1 MKKELPRICYILGGG
16 STPLEIGE
24 KFEVRS
30 DSDTLYTRAH
40 IEEDGTVYGRPDVA
54 IPGCHLCQLIQGE
67 LKLIRRPR
75 YTDQDIAIMRGRVA
89 EGTPWVA
96 RNENR
101 FLRAHQERPVL
112 SIFAMWRTDGWDYDI
127 DANLL
132 PWVKP
137 GECVDLREILREVDK
152 DG

>member
-1 MKKELPRICYILGGG
+1 MKKELPRICYILGGE

-67 LKLIRRPR
+67 LKIIRRPR

-96 RNENR
+96 RDNDGDLCTYKEKP
-101 FLRAHQERPVL
+101 ER
-112 SIFAMWRTDGWDYDI
+112 IRIGWCADDFYDI
-127 DANLL
+127 NGDLL
-132 PWVKP
+132 SWIKP
-137 GECVDLREILREVDK
+137 GECVDLREILREVK
-152 DG
+152 

>member
-1 MKKELPRICYILGGG
+1 MKDYQKSVIEKIQAMTPEMFYEFVMDLCNTYIEAK
-16 STPLEIGE
+16 S
-24 KFEVRS
+24 
-30 DSDTLYTRAH
+30 
-40 IEEDGTVYGRPDVA
+40 RP
-54 IPGCHLCQLIQGE
+54 H
-67 LKLIRRPR
+67 

>member
-67 LKLIRRPR
+67 LKIIRRPR

-96 RNENR
+96 RDDDK
-101 FLRAHQERPVL
+101 FLCAYKEEPERIRV
-112 SIFAMWRTDGWDYDI
+112 GWYADDDFYDI
-127 DANLL
+127 NGDLL
-132 PWVKP
+132 SWIKP